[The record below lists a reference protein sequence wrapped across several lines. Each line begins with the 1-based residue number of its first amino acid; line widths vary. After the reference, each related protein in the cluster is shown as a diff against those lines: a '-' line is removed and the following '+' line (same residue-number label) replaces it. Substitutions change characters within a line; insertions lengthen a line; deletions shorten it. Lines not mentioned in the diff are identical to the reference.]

1 MNPKLAVKGING
13 IIEGGISVTDFAVVT
28 ELDEISA
35 KELLYTLVQ
44 NGIGTWNDDLVDF
57 DIPHDRLQ
65 TALFAITLGAT
76 IEDVS
81 EYLTWRDFEAITGI
95 ILEENGFDVTK
106 NLVLTKP
113 RMEIDV
119 IGKKM
124 NLALLIDCKH
134 WKTMSKSALDE
145 IVKKQIERVKR
156 YVADEDITALP
167 VIVTL
172 HQEGTQLVENVPI
185 VPIMKLPSFLD
196 EFVGNLGSL
205 KSIGKKTLQKDL
217 HLLTNTTL

>member
-1 MNPKLAVKGING
+1 MNPKLVVKGING
-13 IIEGGISVTDFAVVT
+13 ILEGGVSLTDFSIVS

-57 DIPHDRLQ
+57 DIPNDRLQ
-65 TALFAITLGAT
+65 TALFAINLGAT

-81 EYLTWRDFEAITGI
+81 EYLTWRDFESLTGL
-95 ILEENGFDVTK
+95 ILEEKDFDVTK
-106 NLVLTKP
+106 NLIMTKP

-124 NLALLIDCKH
+124 DIALLIDCKH
-134 WKTMSKSALDE
+134 WKNVSKSALDE

-156 YVADEDITALP
+156 YVADESMSALP

-172 HQEGTQLVENVPI
+172 HQEEIQFVDNVPI

-196 EFVGNLGSL
+196 EFVGNLDSL
-205 KSIGKKTLQKDL
+205 MSIEK
-217 HLLTNTTL
+217 

>member
-95 ILEENGFDVTK
+95 ILEENGFEVTK
-106 NLVLTKP
+106 NLILTKP

-205 KSIGKKTLQKDL
+205 KSIGK
-217 HLLTNTTL
+217 

>member
-196 EFVGNLGSL
+196 EFVGSLGSL
-205 KSIGKKTLQKDL
+205 KSIEK
-217 HLLTNTTL
+217 

>member
-81 EYLTWRDFEAITGI
+81 EYLTWRDFEALTGI

-205 KSIGKKTLQKDL
+205 KSIGK
-217 HLLTNTTL
+217 

>member
-13 IIEGGISVTDFAVVT
+13 ILEGGVSITDFSIVT

-95 ILEENGFDVTK
+95 VLEENDFDVTK

-134 WKTMSKSALDE
+134 WKNMTNSALDE

-156 YVADEDITALP
+156 YVADEGITALP

-172 HQEGTQLVENVPI
+172 HQEGIQLVDNVPI
-185 VPIMKLPSFLD
+185 VPIMKLTSFLD
-196 EFVGNLGSL
+196 EFVGNLDSL
-205 KSIGKKTLQKDL
+205 KSIEK
-217 HLLTNTTL
+217 

>member
-1 MNPKLAVKGING
+1 MNPKLVVKGING
-13 IIEGGISVTDFAVVT
+13 ILEGGVSITDFSIVS

-57 DIPHDRLQ
+57 DIPNDRLQ
-65 TALFAITLGAT
+65 TALFAINLGAT

-81 EYLTWRDFEAITGI
+81 EYLTWRDFESLTGL
-95 ILEENGFDVTK
+95 ILEEKDFDITK
-106 NLVLTKP
+106 NFIMTKP
-113 RMEIDV
+113 RIEIDV
-119 IGKKM
+119 VGKKM
-124 NLALLIDCKH
+124 NTALLIDCKH

-156 YVADEDITALP
+156 YVADESMSALP

-172 HQEGTQLVENVPI
+172 HQEEIQFVDNVPI
-185 VPIMKLPSFLD
+185 VPIMKLSSFLD
-196 EFVGNLGSL
+196 EFVGNLDSL
-205 KSIGKKTLQKDL
+205 MSIEK
-217 HLLTNTTL
+217 

>member
-1 MNPKLAVKGING
+1 MNPKQVVKGING
-13 IIEGGISVTDFAVVT
+13 ILEGGVNVTDFSIVT

-35 KELLYTLVQ
+35 KELLYALVQ

-57 DIPHDRLQ
+57 DIPNDRLQ
-65 TALFAITLGAT
+65 TALFAITIGAT

-81 EYLTWRDFEAITGI
+81 EYLTWRDFESLTGL
-95 ILEENGFDVTK
+95 ILEENDFDVTK
-106 NLVLTKP
+106 NLILTKP

-124 NLALLIDCKH
+124 DIALLIDCKH
-134 WKTMSKSALDE
+134 WKAMSKSALDE

-156 YVADEDITALP
+156 YVADERMSALP

-172 HQEGTQLVENVPI
+172 HQEEIQFVDNVPI
-185 VPIMKLPSFLD
+185 VPIMKLSSFLD
-196 EFVGNLGSL
+196 DFVGNLDSL
-205 KSIGKKTLQKDL
+205 MSIEK
-217 HLLTNTTL
+217 

>member
-44 NGIGTWNDDLVDF
+44 NGIGAWNDDLVDF

-95 ILEENGFDVTK
+95 ILEENGFEVTK

-196 EFVGNLGSL
+196 EFVGSLDSL
-205 KSIGKKTLQKDL
+205 KSIEK
-217 HLLTNTTL
+217 

>member
-44 NGIGTWNDDLVDF
+44 NGIGAWNDDLVDF

-196 EFVGNLGSL
+196 EFVGSLDSL
-205 KSIGKKTLQKDL
+205 KSIEK
-217 HLLTNTTL
+217 

>member
-13 IIEGGISVTDFAVVT
+13 IIEGGVSVTDFSVVA

-134 WKTMSKSALDE
+134 WKNMSKSALDE

-205 KSIGKKTLQKDL
+205 KSIEK
-217 HLLTNTTL
+217 

>member
-1 MNPKLAVKGING
+1 MNPKQVVKGING
-13 IIEGGISVTDFAVVT
+13 ILEGGVSITDFSLVS

-35 KELLYTLVQ
+35 KELLYALVQ

-57 DIPHDRLQ
+57 DIPNDRLQ
-65 TALFAITLGAT
+65 TALFAINLGAT

-81 EYLTWRDFEAITGI
+81 EYLTWRDFESLTGL
-95 ILEENGFDVTK
+95 ILEEKDFDVTK
-106 NLVLTKP
+106 NFIMTKP

-119 IGKKM
+119 VGKKM
-124 NLALLIDCKH
+124 NTALLIDCKH

-156 YVADEDITALP
+156 YVDDESMSALP

-172 HQEGTQLVENVPI
+172 HQEEIQFVDNVPI
-185 VPIMKLPSFLD
+185 VPIMKLSSFLD
-196 EFVGNLGSL
+196 EFVGNLDSL
-205 KSIGKKTLQKDL
+205 MSIEK
-217 HLLTNTTL
+217 

>member
-172 HQEGTQLVENVPI
+172 HQEGTRLVENVPI

-205 KSIGKKTLQKDL
+205 KSIGK
-217 HLLTNTTL
+217 

>member
-1 MNPKLAVKGING
+1 MNPKLVVKGING
-13 IIEGGISVTDFAVVT
+13 ILEGGVSITDFSLVS

-35 KELLYTLVQ
+35 KELLYALVQ

-57 DIPHDRLQ
+57 DIPNDRLQ
-65 TALFAITLGAT
+65 TALFAINLGAT

-81 EYLTWRDFEAITGI
+81 EYLTWRDFESLTGL
-95 ILEENGFDVTK
+95 ILEEKDFDVTK
-106 NLVLTKP
+106 NFIMTKP

-119 IGKKM
+119 VGKKM
-124 NLALLIDCKH
+124 NTALLIDCKH

-156 YVADEDITALP
+156 YVDDESMSALP

-172 HQEGTQLVENVPI
+172 HQEEIQFVDNVPI
-185 VPIMKLPSFLD
+185 VPIMKLSSFLD
-196 EFVGNLGSL
+196 EFLGNLDSL
-205 KSIGKKTLQKDL
+205 TSIEK
-217 HLLTNTTL
+217 

>member
-13 IIEGGISVTDFAVVT
+13 ILEGGVSVTDFSIIA

-57 DIPHDRLQ
+57 DIPNDRLQ
-65 TALFAITLGAT
+65 TALFAISLGAT

-81 EYLTWRDFEAITGI
+81 EYLTWKDFESLTGL
-95 ILEENGFDVTK
+95 ILEENDFGITK
-106 NLVLTKP
+106 NLILTKP

-124 NLALLIDCKH
+124 DIALLIDCKH
-134 WKTMSKSALDE
+134 WKTMSKSALDV
-145 IVKKQIERVKR
+145 IVKKQVERVTR
-156 YVADEDITALP
+156 YVADENISALP

-172 HQEGTQLVENVPI
+172 HQEEIQFVDNVPI
-185 VPIMKLPSFLD
+185 VPIMKLSSFLD
-196 EFVGNLGSL
+196 EFVGNLDSL
-205 KSIGKKTLQKDL
+205 ASIEK
-217 HLLTNTTL
+217 